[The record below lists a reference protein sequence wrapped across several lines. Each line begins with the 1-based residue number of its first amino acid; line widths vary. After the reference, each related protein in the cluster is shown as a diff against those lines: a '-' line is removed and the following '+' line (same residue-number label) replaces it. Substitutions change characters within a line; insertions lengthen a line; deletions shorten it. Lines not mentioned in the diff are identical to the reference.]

1 MHAVL
6 NAGRGLCIS
15 LDGARL
21 YAYMSISICVDI
33 SKNIISN
40 GSTIYIYIYRCVYM
54 IYGYL
59 QDLFKENC

>member
-21 YAYMSISICVDI
+21 YAYMSISVCVDI

-40 GSTIYIYIYRCVYM
+40 GSTIYIYIY
-54 IYGYL
+54 IYT
-59 QDLFKENC
+59 DVSI